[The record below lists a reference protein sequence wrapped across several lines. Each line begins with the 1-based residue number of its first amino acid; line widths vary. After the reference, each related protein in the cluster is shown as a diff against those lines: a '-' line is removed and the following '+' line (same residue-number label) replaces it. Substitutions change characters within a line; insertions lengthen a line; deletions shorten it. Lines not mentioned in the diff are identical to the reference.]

1 MRKPGVLLL
10 LLFILCLLP
19 GCGAKAPKEDGPLTI
34 NRDGTLGNLRWGM
47 RHADAAYADSR
58 IVFDALVGPN
68 WDSCEVEFLGRRWR
82 LKLFYSNLG
91 WVSAAPDRL
100 WRLSLEPLEEGGS
113 WEELV
118 EPLEA
123 VLGPRNVRSRVRDG
137 TMDER
142 EALPEWA
149 WCWSSP
155 ERLGDLVSRETLEG
169 FLPNPAQVDDTLAFP
184 LFTVF
189 FVYGDYSIAWYGTSA
204 LPEGAAGLPRIE
216 IAADAACRAAV
227 LSEAEAAGQS

>member
-1 MRKPGVLLL
+1 MRKSAVLLL
-10 LLFILCLLP
+10 LLFILALLP
-19 GCGAKAPKEDGPLTI
+19 GCGAKAPKEDGPLAVHP
-34 NRDGTLGNLRWGM
+34 DGTLGDLRWGM
-47 RHADAAYADSR
+47 RHVDAAYADSR

-82 LKLFYSNLG
+82 LKLYYSELS
-91 WVSAAPDRL
+91 WLSAAPDRL

-123 VLGPRNVRSRVRDG
+123 VLGPRNVRERVRDG
-137 TMDER
+137 TKDEM

-149 WCWSSP
+149 WCWASQ
-155 ERLGDLVSRETLEG
+155 ETLGDRVSRETLEG

-189 FVYGDYSIAWYGTSA
+189 FVYGDYSIAWYGTSP
-204 LPEGAAGLPRIE
+204 LPEEEAGLPRIE

-227 LSEAEAAGQS
+227 LAEAEAAGEG